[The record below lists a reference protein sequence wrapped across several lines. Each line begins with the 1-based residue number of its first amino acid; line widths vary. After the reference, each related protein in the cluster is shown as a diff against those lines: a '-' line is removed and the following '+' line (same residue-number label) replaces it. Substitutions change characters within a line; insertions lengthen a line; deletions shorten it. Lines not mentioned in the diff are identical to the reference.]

1 MLLHLYAINA
11 WDQDTKTDAEAPFA
25 NGLANGHANGP
36 TNGYTRADRRVR
48 DAEEFELG
56 GLDSDDEDD
65 NSPLVNK
72 ESRPL
77 VAQH

>member
-1 MLLHLYAINA
+1 
-11 WDQDTKTDAEAPFA
+11 
-25 NGLANGHANGP
+25 LANDHADGHL
-36 TNGYTRADRRVR
+36 NGYTRADHRIR
-48 DAEEFELG
+48 DAEEFELE

>member
-1 MLLHLYAINA
+1 MLLHLYAVHA
-11 WDQDTKTDAEAPFA
+11 WDQDTKTDAEAPYA
-25 NGLANGHANGP
+25 NGLANGHANGHI
-36 TNGYTRADRRVR
+36 NGYTRADRRVR